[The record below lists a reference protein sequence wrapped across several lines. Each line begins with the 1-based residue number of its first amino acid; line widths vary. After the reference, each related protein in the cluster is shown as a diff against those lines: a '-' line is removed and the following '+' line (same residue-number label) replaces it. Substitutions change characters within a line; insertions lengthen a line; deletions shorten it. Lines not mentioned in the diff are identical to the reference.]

1 MLNEYGLIGKGN
13 SLAYV
18 LVIFANCVFVL
29 SMLLSCAGHANK
41 RKPDADVI
49 NVNELCWDLD
59 SINGWVGCSAQD
71 FIIKSSLCEIELI
84 LEMENELGL
93 DKEQRA
99 EFDIEYRKFKR
110 SYKLY
115 RAKLAISTVILNEIC
130 QEDSLDPTQAS
141 REIRHVRS
149 LCSKLTKRTVS
160 ALINIKKIMNP
171 EQRYKLGKIPLP
183 ASRKIEAKKD
193 YPVLP
198 CGE

>member
-1 MLNEYGLIGKGN
+1 MLNECGLLGKGS

-18 LVIFANCVFVL
+18 LIIFTNCVFVL
-29 SMLLSCAGHANK
+29 SMLLSCAGHAC
-41 RKPDADVI
+41 KPDAAVI

-59 SINGWVGCSAQD
+59 SINGWLGCSAQD
-71 FIIKSSLCEIELI
+71 FIIKSSLCEIEII

-93 DKEQRA
+93 DKDQRA

-115 RAKLAISTVILNEIC
+115 RAKLTISTVILNEIF
-130 QEDSLDPTQAS
+130 QEDSLDLTEAS
-141 REIRHVRS
+141 RKIRHVRS
-149 LCSKLTKRTVS
+149 LCSKLTKRTAS
-160 ALINIKKIMNP
+160 ALINIKKIMNR
-171 EQRYKLGKIPLP
+171 EQRDKLSKILLP

>member
-1 MLNEYGLIGKGN
+1 MLNEYGLFGKGS

-18 LVIFANCVFVL
+18 LIIFANCVFVL
-29 SMLLSCAGHANK
+29 SMLLSCAGHA

-59 SINGWVGCSAQD
+59 SINGWLGCSAQD

-93 DKEQRA
+93 DKDQRA
-99 EFDIEYRKFKR
+99 ELDIEYRKFKR

-115 RAKLAISTVILNEIC
+115 RAKLAINTVILNEIC
-130 QEDSLDPTQAS
+130 QEDSLDLTQAS
-141 REIRHVRS
+141 LQIRHVRS
-149 LCSKLTKRTVS
+149 LCSRLTKRTAS
-160 ALINIKKIMNP
+160 ALINMKKIMNP
-171 EQRYKLGKIPLP
+171 EQRNQLGRIPLP